1 MSAFSMMPTFA
12 FACVSALVA
21 IVLRDVD
28 RRLSTLER
36 KVESIDRFAA
46 VVAELTA
53 EVRMLKER
61 LVEMRGHAAE

>member
-1 MSAFSMMPTFA
+1 MSSFNILPALA
-12 FACVSALVA
+12 AACVSALIA
-21 IVLRDVD
+21 IVLRDID
-28 RRLSTLER
+28 RRLGTLER

-61 LVEMRGHAAE
+61 LIEMRHAAE